1 MATCR
6 INIPESWDPL
16 DRSTPSFRET
26 CSFGSYLMGSE
37 DSLTIDLTGKKVQ
50 TLCRKDGKLPCPCG
64 AESHARFSF
73 KKLRALITRP
83 GPHPGPQESPFPDP
97 DNRNYELLPTFHAE
111 QSIPSQ
117 STSDTPVDHHISTRI
132 APTPRLPSSTHH
144 AMLNTTRLSPIDDM
158 FMAASGLPISVD
170 NNHMQQNEF
179 DMNEI
184 TLLGRDEE
192 GSEAEGEYRMEA
204 HQGLNGDVAENEEP
218 YEGDDSLE
226 SEYEDEDEN
235 PLEENPSSNIDHHT
249 SSKSIEEA
257 TAFLARFNIIVD
269 PVQTNRTT
277 LLTNASHQYTASK
290 LSKDTSVRLHV
301 AVSSMDPINRCGDTK
316 TRNISQSGKASAIQS
331 GYPVNLF
338 PNFKMPGDM

>member
-1 MATCR
+1 MENYHVLAELNRMLVSASKSC
-6 INIPESWDPL
+6 EHLSL
-16 DRSTPSFRET
+16 D
-26 CSFGSYLMGSE
+26 L
-37 DSLTIDLTGKKVQ
+37 DHI
-50 TLCRKDGKLPCPCG
+50 
-64 AESHARFSF
+64 
-73 KKLRALITRP
+73 
-83 GPHPGPQESPFPDP
+83 
-97 DNRNYELLPTFHAE
+97 

-184 TLLGRDEE
+184 TLSGRDEE

-269 PVQTNRTT
+269 PRVGYLN
-277 LLTNASHQYTASK
+277 K
-290 LSKDTSVRLHV
+290 
-301 AVSSMDPINRCGDTK
+301 
-316 TRNISQSGKASAIQS
+316 NIED
-331 GYPVNLF
+331 F
-338 PNFKMPGDM
+338 